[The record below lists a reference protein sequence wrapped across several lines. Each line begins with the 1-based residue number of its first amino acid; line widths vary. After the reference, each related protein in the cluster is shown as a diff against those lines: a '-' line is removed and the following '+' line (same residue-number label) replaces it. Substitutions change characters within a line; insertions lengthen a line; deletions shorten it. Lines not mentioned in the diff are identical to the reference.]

1 MTEASARNGSA
12 GRGGSE
18 VLTSAAVVAGG
29 VLAVG
34 FAQLVARMLV
44 SFGVFRDLQNL
55 LIPYIA
61 SIAGEILTV
70 SLPFAVGVL
79 CSLWLVRPVM
89 AGVTVFGAIGGGAL
103 AAMGG
108 GILVFVT
115 QLALAVVRAP
125 SYTLMGRIPGVDPFF
140 PFTTAAN
147 AVIENVPLVVL
158 GAVLLWLYLR
168 RRANTP

>member
-1 MTEASARNGSA
+1 MTRATERIESER
-12 GRGGSE
+12 RGAPDLLGP
-18 VLTSAAVVAGG
+18 AAIVAGG
-29 VLAVG
+29 VLAVAI
-34 FAQLVARMLV
+34 AQMVLRLVT
-44 SFGVFRDLQNL
+44 SFGVFTDLQNL
-55 LIPYIA
+55 LIPYLA
-61 SIAGEILTV
+61 GIAGEILTV

-79 CSLWLVRPVM
+79 CSLWLVRPVS
-89 AGVTVFGAIGGGAL
+89 AAATVFGAIGVGAL
-103 AAMGG
+103 AALGG

>member
-1 MTEASARNGSA
+1 M
-12 GRGGSE
+12 
-18 VLTSAAVVAGG
+18 LTSAAVVAGG

-125 SYTLMGRIPGVDPFF
+125 SYTLMGRMPGVDAFF
-140 PFTTAAN
+140 PFTTAAT
-147 AVIENVPLVVL
+147 AVIESVPLVVL

-168 RRANTP
+168 RRPNSSRKSGTLEEA

>member
-1 MTEASARNGSA
+1 
-12 GRGGSE
+12 

-125 SYTLMGRIPGVDPFF
+125 SYTLMGRMPGVDAFF
-140 PFTTAAN
+140 PFTTAAT
-147 AVIENVPLVVL
+147 AVIKSVPLVVL

-168 RRANTP
+168 RRPNSSRKSGTLEEA